1 MSGLVRRPDWQPR
14 LIELANQRRRMPYSY
29 GKNDCWLFARAAV
42 ETMTG
47 ALLFPDMPSYGGWI
61 AAARVMI
68 SRGWE
73 TIEDMATEM
82 LGPPTDPETSRPGDI
97 VSYEAAGDLH
107 LAVRIGDMAI
117 APMMHGTQPIA
128 PHDWRRCWKVG

>member
-1 MSGLVRRPDWQPR
+1 MPQLVRLPDWQPR
-14 LIELANQRRRMPYSY
+14 LAALANERRATPYAY
-29 GKNDCWLFARAAV
+29 GENDCWLFVRMAV
-42 ETMTG
+42 EATTG
-47 ALLFPDMPSYGGWI
+47 TLLFPEMTPYSGWI

-73 TIEDMATEM
+73 TMEDMATEL
-82 LGPPTDPETSRPGDI
+82 LGSPVGPETSRPGDI

-117 APMMHGTQPIA
+117 APTLRGTHLVEPSE
-128 PHDWRRCWKVG
+128 WRRCWKVG